1 MKIQFCSERFDP
13 RFHDDVIAEFE
24 VKEEPAEW
32 QCKAIENDIFEA
44 IDQWYEENNGD
55 FSEFDY
61 WDVCFEAARKYLK
74 LVDNPVV
81 HTFYL

>member
-24 VKEEPAEW
+24 IVKEPAEW
-32 QCKAIENDIFEA
+32 QCIAIEKAIFKA
-44 IDQWYEENNGD
+44 IDEWYEENDGD

-61 WDVCFEAARKYLK
+61 WGVCFEVTKKYLK
-74 LVDNPVV
+74 IVDNPVV
-81 HTFYL
+81 KTFYL

>member
-24 VKEEPAEW
+24 VKAEPMEW
-32 QCKAIENDIFEA
+32 QCKAIENEIFKA
-44 IDQWYEENNGD
+44 IDEWYEEHNGD

-61 WDVCFEAARKYLK
+61 WGVCFEVAKKYLK
-74 LVDNPVV
+74 LMENKVV
-81 HTFYL
+81 KTFYL